1 MSSKQ
6 SATKRYRRDDR
17 SSDDSDHNDKY
28 VPYIPVKERKKQQ
41 LLKIGR
47 IIQLTAEANTSAAAK
62 SSSENEHDEELN
74 EEVWG
79 RKFNISL
86 LDQHTELK
94 KLAEAKKV
102 SAVEKQLK
110 EEEKILESVAEKKA
124 LMGVAELAKG
134 IQYEDPIKTSWR
146 APRYLLAMPE
156 YRREEIRDK
165 LKILVE
171 GEDVPVPIKSFKEMK
186 FPKPILNALDKKCI
200 KKPTPIQVQG
210 IPTVLSGKYQRFVLI
225 YLYHLN
231 QTHSL

>member
-1 MSSKQ
+1 MSSKEPPI
-6 SATKRYRRDDR
+6 KKYRRDDHS
-17 SSDDSDHNDKY
+17 SSDESDKGDSY

-47 IIQLTAEANTSAAAK
+47 IIQLTAEASTSAAAK

-134 IQYEDPIKTSWR
+134 IQYEEPIKTSWKP
-146 APRYLLAMPE
+146 PRYLLSMPE
-156 YRREEIRDK
+156 FKREEIRDK

-171 GEDVPVPIKSFKEMK
+171 GDDVPVPIKSFKEMK
-186 FPKPILNALDKKCI
+186 FPKPILSALEKKCI

-210 IPTVLSGKYQRFVLI
+210 IPTVLSG
-225 YLYHLN
+225 N
-231 QTHSL
+231 QFIK

>member
-1 MSSKQ
+1 MNMSSKQ
-6 SATKRYRRDDR
+6 PPTKKYRRDDQ
-17 SSDDSDHNDKY
+17 SSGDENDKEGNY

-47 IIQLTAEANTSAAAK
+47 IIQLTAEASTSAAAAK
-62 SSSENEHDEELN
+62 SSSENELDEELN

-134 IQYEDPIKTSWR
+134 IQYEEPIKTSWKP
-146 APRYLLAMPE
+146 PRYLLSMPE
-156 YRREEIRDK
+156 FKREEIRDK

-171 GEDVPVPIKSFKEMK
+171 GDDVPAPIKSFKEMK
-186 FPKPILNALDKKCI
+186 FPKPILSALEKKCI

-210 IPTVLSGKYQRFVLI
+210 IPTVLSGKKKYF
-225 YLYHLN
+225 
-231 QTHSL
+231 

>member
-1 MSSKQ
+1 MSSSKEP
-6 SATKRYRRDDR
+6 ARKKYRRHD
-17 SSDDSDHNDKY
+17 SESDSENDDKY
-28 VPYIPVKERKKQQ
+28 VPYIPVKDRKKQQ
-41 LLKIGR
+41 LLKVGR
-47 IIQLTAEANTSAAAK
+47 IIQLTAEASTSAAAK
-62 SSSENEHDEELN
+62 SSSENEHDDELN

-146 APRYLLAMPE
+146 APRYLIAMPQ
-156 YRREEIRDK
+156 YKREELRDK

-171 GEDVPVPIKSFKEMK
+171 GEDVPVPIKTFKEMK
-186 FPKPILNALDKKCI
+186 FPKPILTALERKGI

-210 IPTVLSGKYQRFVLI
+210 IPTVLSG
-225 YLYHLN
+225 
-231 QTHSL
+231 